1 MKWLEYITRM
11 YMNSCALNVFKN
23 LTNHL
28 WQRITISCIW
38 PVALY
43 IPINRDSNQKRMKK
57 KTDFFRCGIVA
68 RCEDWVGQ
76 KKRSI
81 LKDAGK
87 NNNWKIY
94 KTDILAWDN
103 LGHGVCYWKYWG
115 SDSKQKEN
123 KDFQKTHKDIE
134 IVTYPKLKRIAE
146 SRRQWRN
153 KIRWLQS

>member
-1 MKWLEYITRM
+1 MANITSKEVIRCPITIRIGVNQGLLLSSRLFSNYFEKILDKWLEYITRI

-38 PVALY
+38 PVVLY

-115 SDSKQKEN
+115 SDSK
-123 KDFQKTHKDIE
+123 
-134 IVTYPKLKRIAE
+134 
-146 SRRQWRN
+146 
-153 KIRWLQS
+153 